1 MNLNQL
7 IYFETLAQLEHV
19 SRASEKLNIAQP
31 SLSKA
36 IANLEQELGV
46 DLFEKQGRN
55 VVLTRQGKLYL
66 DYVQK
71 ALKSLEEGRS
81 ALQRMQS
88 ELNLR
93 IDIGFVSSLQARMM
107 PQLLAD
113 YRQATGSQTRF
124 ACYEGTTVTLLE
136 QLEEGTLDLALGS
149 EPRDPVR
156 FGSDPVFRQELVVLT
171 PKTARWQGVSSLSLE
186 QVAVQPLILHT
197 RNTGMRKIVLDLF
210 EEADLKPEVAEEAT
224 EESMIASLVA
234 MDLGIAIVSLS
245 PAVQLPTVNILRLDH
260 PKNYR
265 YIHLIYLRHHY
276 LSPAV
281 RHFQNYVL
289 KWAQTPAAA

>member
-107 PQLLAD
+107 PAAVGRLSPGD
-113 YRQATGSQTRF
+113 RF
-124 ACYEGTTVTLLE
+124 ADALCLL
-136 QLEEGTLDLALGS
+136 
-149 EPRDPVR
+149 
-156 FGSDPVFRQELVVLT
+156 
-171 PKTARWQGVSSLSLE
+171 
-186 QVAVQPLILHT
+186 
-197 RNTGMRKIVLDLF
+197 
-210 EEADLKPEVAEEAT
+210 
-224 EESMIASLVA
+224 
-234 MDLGIAIVSLS
+234 
-245 PAVQLPTVNILRLDH
+245 
-260 PKNYR
+260 
-265 YIHLIYLRHHY
+265 
-276 LSPAV
+276 
-281 RHFQNYVL
+281 
-289 KWAQTPAAA
+289 

>member
-93 IDIGFVSSLQARMM
+93 IDIGFVSSLQAR
-107 PQLLAD
+107 
-113 YRQATGSQTRF
+113 
-124 ACYEGTTVTLLE
+124 CV
-136 QLEEGTLDLALGS
+136 
-149 EPRDPVR
+149 
-156 FGSDPVFRQELVVLT
+156 
-171 PKTARWQGVSSLSLE
+171 
-186 QVAVQPLILHT
+186 
-197 RNTGMRKIVLDLF
+197 
-210 EEADLKPEVAEEAT
+210 
-224 EESMIASLVA
+224 
-234 MDLGIAIVSLS
+234 
-245 PAVQLPTVNILRLDH
+245 
-260 PKNYR
+260 
-265 YIHLIYLRHHY
+265 
-276 LSPAV
+276 
-281 RHFQNYVL
+281 
-289 KWAQTPAAA
+289 